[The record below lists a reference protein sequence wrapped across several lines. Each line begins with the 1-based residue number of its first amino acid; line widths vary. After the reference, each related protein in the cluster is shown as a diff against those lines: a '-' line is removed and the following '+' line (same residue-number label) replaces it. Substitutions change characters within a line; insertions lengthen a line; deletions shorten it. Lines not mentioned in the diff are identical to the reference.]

1 MSSEQQQQQPGVQ
14 YQIDPISGQV
24 HVCFSGKKDET
35 LAKES
40 IVLELPLAL
49 LAFSEIAHACSKH
62 LINKA
67 ATNAKLSHPAAA
79 DKCNPCGTHSA
90 AVHRDEEMAGGGRV
104 QEIESNVHK
113 RPRGDQVC
121 D

>member
-1 MSSEQQQQQPGVQ
+1 MASEAKQPGVH
-14 YQIDPISGQV
+14 YEIDPISGQV
-24 HVCFSGKKDET
+24 HVCFRGKKDEKDT
-35 LAKES
+35 EEN

-49 LAFSEIAHACSKH
+49 LAFSEISHACSKH

-67 ATNAKLSHPAAA
+67 ASASAKLSHPAAA
-79 DKCNPCGTHSA
+79 DKCDPCGTHSA